1 MRLQHAVECCIL
13 SSVALS
19 AIAGPVS
26 DPSSRLDSRTLP
38 GDHEFDY
45 VVVGGGTAGNVMA
58 TRLAQASFSVAVVEA
73 GGAYELTSVQAVPG
87 ADVVSVGSDPETKT
101 AVDWGFVVENQPGAN
116 NREIHYARGKCLGGS

>member
-1 MRLQHAVECCIL
+1 MECFVL

-19 AIAGPVS
+19 AIAGPVNN
-26 DPSSRLDSRTLP
+26 PSSRLDSRTLS
-38 GDHEFDY
+38 GDLEFDY

-58 TRLAQASFSVAVVEA
+58 TRLAQASLSVAVVEA
-73 GGAYELTSVQAVPG
+73 GGTYELTSVQAIPG
-87 ADVVSVGSDPETKT
+87 ADVVSVGSDPETKA